1 MAVCVGE
8 LFQYV
13 RKPRDRIAV
22 ERDILERLVRETNQ
36 QCMPTTWSAVCGCLL
51 QRSLANLPAD
61 AFYFHLRAIHILK
74 LYPPW
79 ARIYWRYRLLKYV
92 KQ

>member
-1 MAVCVGE
+1 MAVYVGE

-13 RKPRDRIAV
+13 RKPRDRIAI
-22 ERDILERLVRETNQ
+22 ERETFLKDSLGKRISNVCRPLGQ
-36 QCMPTTWSAVCGCLL
+36 PFAAVFCSAV
-51 QRSLANLPAD
+51 SPTY